1 MLIDCLVMDKEKIR
15 YIIAIIAGFLVMILF
30 AMITV
35 NIMELIPFFGP
46 VVGGFVAGLI
56 AGKGY
61 MNGGKAA
68 VVAGL
73 MGAVGVGLD
82 MMADTSF
89 FKVAIPQSPQIA
101 GLLFLIVALFY
112 FPVLSLIGGVLG
124 GALEEKIRH

>member
-1 MLIDCLVMDKEKIR
+1 MDKEKIR
-15 YIIAIIAGFLVMILF
+15 FIVAIIAGFIVMILF
-30 AMITV
+30 AMVTV

-46 VVGGFVAGLI
+46 VIGGFVAGLI
-56 AGKGY
+56 AGKDFL
-61 MNGGKAA
+61 NGGKAA

-101 GLLFLIVALFY
+101 GLLFLFVALFY
-112 FPVLSLIGGVLG
+112 FPILSFIGGAVG
-124 GALEEKIRH
+124 GALEGKIRP